1 MASKKSKELKGGAA
15 HVKKQQDSFSVG
27 PQGSNEGKVF
37 HIHTIHISSK
47 SDPYLDDEDKKYNY
61 GGIIIYACKG
71 EGEKEWRPILRKNAG
86 IGYVVIM
93 ETDSVKFKGLQTK
106 WPNEP
111 GKVHGIIFRKALGKS
126 CKKMNVVGE
135 GFSIMSGRFETT
147 SGVFNPSHGDVFHD
161 ESLNMHS
168 VSAECVEKVV
178 EKWKKAGKKFTA
190 QNYLVKSLF
199 SPDNN

>member
-1 MASKKSKELKGGAA
+1 MASKKSGKELKGGAA
-15 HVKKQQDSFSVG
+15 HVKKHKNYFSVG
-27 PQGSNEGKVF
+27 PQDSNEGKVF
-37 HIHTIHISSK
+37 HIHTIHISSE
-47 SDPYLDDEDKKYNY
+47 SDPYLDDKYNKYNY
-61 GGIIIYACKG
+61 GGIIIYASKG
-71 EGEKEWRPILRKNAG
+71 EGEKEWHPIVNEG

-93 ETDSVKFKGLQTK
+93 QTDSEKFKGLQTK

-111 GKVHGIIFRKALGKS
+111 GKVHGIIFGEAFGKS
-126 CKKMNVVGE
+126 CKQMKAIGE
-135 GFSIMSGRFETT
+135 GFSIRSGRFETT

-178 EKWKKAGKKFTA
+178 EKWKKAGKNFTA
-190 QNYLVKSLF
+190 RDYLVKSLF

>member
-37 HIHTIHISSK
+37 HIDTIHISSK
-47 SDPYLDDEDKKYNY
+47 SDPYLDDVHNNY

-71 EGEKEWRPILRKNAG
+71 EGEKEWRPILRKNEG

-93 ETDSVKFKGLQTK
+93 ETDSEKFKGLQRK

-126 CKKMNVVGE
+126 CKEMNVVGE
-135 GFSIMSGRFETT
+135 GFSIRSGRFKTT

-168 VSAECVEKVV
+168 VSAECVKKVV
-178 EKWKKAGKKFTA
+178 EKWKKAGKNFTA
-190 QNYLVKSLF
+190 RNYLVESLF